1 MKTDKDVHIIETP
14 TPNLFICV
22 DFGHGGDVTVKT
34 VFEKTPKGIKVISTE
49 VIGRTVDFN
58 EEERERLLEE
68 LSNFKMENENDTT
81 DKALCKFSE
90 FIKSYDKAVSE
101 HLNKLNSIQKE
112 HTNQLKGI
120 EEMMRRSSDYAEKH
134 NKGDKY
140 IFFRLELA
148 YTQGWIDCKKFIKEN
163 NEEVK

>member
-1 MKTDKDVHIIETP
+1 MKTDKDVYFIETP

-22 DFGHGGDVTVKT
+22 DFGHVRDVAVKT
-34 VFEKTPKGIKVISTE
+34 VFEKTPLGIKVISTE
-49 VIGRTVDFN
+49 VIGRVVDFN
-58 EEERERLLEE
+58 EEERERILEE
-68 LSNFKMENENDTT
+68 LSNFKMKNENDTT

-112 HTNQLKGI
+112 YANQLKET
-120 EEMMRRSSDYAEKH
+120 EEMIRRSSDYAEKH

-163 NEEVK
+163 NEEAK